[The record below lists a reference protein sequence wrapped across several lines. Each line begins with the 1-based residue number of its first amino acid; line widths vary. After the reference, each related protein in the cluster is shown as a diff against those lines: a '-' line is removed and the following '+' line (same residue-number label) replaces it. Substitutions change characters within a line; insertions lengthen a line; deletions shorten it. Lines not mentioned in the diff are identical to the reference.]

1 MSQRLSTQYSLGC
14 TQERQ
19 QELSLAEGDARAA
32 EAEARRLATGTA
44 AEKRTLER
52 EAVKANARERA
63 LAAREDA
70 VRARAAQL
78 DAAAA
83 GVAEREA
90 EADKREK

>member
-1 MSQRLSTQYSLGC
+1 MCCCL
-14 TQERQ
+14 
-19 QELSLAEGDARAA
+19 QELQNELTLAQGDAHAA
-32 EAEARRLATGTA
+32 QAEARRFATSTA
-44 AEKRTLER
+44 AERRTLER
-52 EAVKANARERA
+52 ESVKANARERA

-90 EADKREK
+90 EAEKREK